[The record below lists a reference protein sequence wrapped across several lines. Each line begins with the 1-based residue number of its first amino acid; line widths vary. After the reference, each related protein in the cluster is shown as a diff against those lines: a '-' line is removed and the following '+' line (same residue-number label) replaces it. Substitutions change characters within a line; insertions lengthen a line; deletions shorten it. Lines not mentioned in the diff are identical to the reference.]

1 MATDELQKT
10 FASSVEDLDTMY
22 EESGNIG
29 LDMALTHGKRIPIG
43 SSIILAATKGAG
55 KTTTLKSIAG
65 ILQFN
70 ERDTD

>member
-29 LDMALTHGKRIPIG
+29 LDMALTNGKGIPVFGI
-43 SSIILAATKGAG
+43 SPVATKI
-55 KTTTLKSIAG
+55 LK
-65 ILQFN
+65 IL
-70 ERDTD
+70 